1 MERVHFKLSMSLVTE
16 LNEVVIL
23 YHQCDPRGGEG
34 GGEMGDREGQAVS
47 RAACRSGSRNQRCLG
62 GGHDLL
68 AKGTCT
74 EERA

>member
-1 MERVHFKLSMSLVTE
+1 
-16 LNEVVIL
+16 
-23 YHQCDPRGGEG
+23 
-34 GGEMGDREGQAVS
+34 MGDREGPAVS

-68 AKGTCT
+68 AKGTYT